1 MAQANMDP
9 TKLNPFLTGADLDT
23 FDEREGGIHRTI
35 ADAICQSGKSLI
47 TDWIIDE
54 CELKRAIFFQLL
66 NATLSNL

>member
-35 ADAICQSGKSLI
+35 ADAICQSGK
-47 TDWIIDE
+47 
-54 CELKRAIFFQLL
+54 
-66 NATLSNL
+66 